1 MKKYIAIATLLAA
14 GCAFANAA
22 GTATVKK
29 EEPTTYT
36 ASTPAKSGDG
46 AQGNY
51 YGFTMAFDNT
61 TYLTT
66 DVPAGMELNL
76 DSITLLTRS
85 SNSTADAMKVAV
97 YKYEGDNTTGT
108 YLGLSETTLEKVAN
122 NTTYTLTFDD
132 IIVNSS
138 DCYQFLFVKAD
149 TTEDLTTFEGYK
161 AASMA
166 WGVSVTNS
174 FSQQIPGGWGT
185 YKGNGINSWEG
196 NYVPVTT
203 VTLSVPIPEPSTFG
217 LLAGLGALALVGTR
231 RRRR

>member
-1 MKKYIAIATLLAA
+1 MNKKHIGGWVLFFA
-14 GCAFANAA
+14 GSVCLCA
-22 GTATVKK
+22 GTI
-29 EEPTTYT
+29 T
-36 ASTPAKSGDG
+36 AETSTKDN
-46 AQGNY
+46 QGNY
-51 YGFTMAFDNT
+51 YGFTLALGTGDPA
-61 TYLTT
+61 LTDPDGILASLSGSMVT
-66 DVPAGMELNL
+66 LDDV
-76 DSITLLTRS
+76 SILTRS
-85 SNSTADAMKVAV
+85 NNSYADAKLAV
-97 YKYEGDNTTGT
+97 YSYQSDGNVGNFV
-108 YLGLSETTLEKVAN
+108 GLSDAVSFVPSTDTKFTFSNLD
-122 NTTYTLTFDD
+122 LT
-132 IIVNSS
+132 IGER
-138 DCYQFLFVKAD
+138 YQFLFVKAD

-217 LLAGLGALALVGTR
+217 LLASLGALALVGTR

>member
-1 MKKYIAIATLLAA
+1 MKKYISLVALLAA
-14 GCAFANAA
+14 GSALANAEE
-22 GTATVKK
+22 TATVKK
-29 EEPTTYT
+29 EGPYT

-51 YGFTMAFDNT
+51 YGFTMAFDNV

-66 DVPAGMELNL
+66 DVPANMELNL

-85 SNSTADAMKVAV
+85 GSATADAMKVAV
-97 YKYEGDNTTGT
+97 YKYEGDSKTGT
-108 YLGLSETTLEKVAN
+108 YLGLSETTLKDVAN

-138 DCYQFLFVKAD
+138 DRYQFLFVKAD